1 MVARSTRRPSFRSK
15 LRAVE
20 VLESRELLAT
30 FSVTNLQN
38 SGAGSLRQAIIDSNA
53 QPGGNT
59 IDFDVAGTIRISKS
73 SLPAITDPVI
83 IDGSTAPTFAGSPVV
98 TVDFQATK
106 GLNFAAGSDG
116 STLKSLSLV
125 KAGNSGVT
133 LNASRITIQGNYI
146 GLQAN
151 GKTVAGNRGDGIQ
164 INASSHGDL
173 IGQENPVSSIDY
185 YSTETVSTS
194 NNVSMPV
201 SGWQGIRASD
211 TSGQYLIV
219 GTSDSNGLLYDG
231 PISGVGGTAYA
242 VDYPGATSSS
252 VYGPDNLGNGEL
264 RLVGSYKTGNGI
276 VQGFAFQ
283 GTTADLSNSNDYQTI
298 DYPNAT
304 FTYVHST
311 MGDLAVGNA
320 DGSEAGLPDVTGH
333 AFIYDL
339 ATSSFRTDI
348 VYPGSTST
356 TAYGIWYNGGTSYTI
371 CGGYTGLVQ
380 AGKTLAEGYLVD
392 YDSATGQF
400 TNWTSFADPNGLI
413 GQAFATHFQ
422 GISSSEKGVY
432 TLGANTA
439 AAGSSTVLQAEVAT
453 VRRNPDGTF
462 GPAAWVELNYPNVDA
477 SPTAD
482 AVEGNQV
489 VGIVLASTGVFSY
502 QATLTL
508 DSSSPT

>member
-1 MVARSTRRPSFRSK
+1 LKIMVARSTRRPSFRSK

-83 IDGSTAPTFAGSPVV
+83 IDGSTAPSFAGSPVV

-125 KAGNSGVT
+125 KAGSSGVT

-164 INASSHGDL
+164 INASSHGDM

-201 SGWQGIRASD
+201 SGLAG
-211 TSGQYLIV
+211 
-219 GTSDSNGLLYDG
+219 
-231 PISGVGGTAYA
+231 
-242 VDYPGATSSS
+242 
-252 VYGPDNLGNGEL
+252 
-264 RLVGSYKTGNGI
+264 
-276 VQGFAFQ
+276 
-283 GTTADLSNSNDYQTI
+283 
-298 DYPNAT
+298 
-304 FTYVHST
+304 HSC
-311 MGDLAVGNA
+311 V
-320 DGSEAGLPDVTGH
+320 
-333 AFIYDL
+333 
-339 ATSSFRTDI
+339 
-348 VYPGSTST
+348 
-356 TAYGIWYNGGTSYTI
+356 
-371 CGGYTGLVQ
+371 
-380 AGKTLAEGYLVD
+380 
-392 YDSATGQF
+392 
-400 TNWTSFADPNGLI
+400 
-413 GQAFATHFQ
+413 
-422 GISSSEKGVY
+422 
-432 TLGANTA
+432 
-439 AAGSSTVLQAEVAT
+439 
-453 VRRNPDGTF
+453 
-462 GPAAWVELNYPNVDA
+462 
-477 SPTAD
+477 
-482 AVEGNQV
+482 
-489 VGIVLASTGVFSY
+489 
-502 QATLTL
+502 
-508 DSSSPT
+508 